1 MRTFGRLLWSVFRA
15 PVKGALGESGVKVG
29 AALTLPSS
37 VYRRYHDVT
46 LTTAVGNTTQ
56 IDHVFVSV
64 FGIFVVETKNK
75 GGWIFGSERGREWTQ
90 TFPNGQKYKFQN
102 PLRQNY
108 GHVKAIQEVLNG
120 MDLPG
125 GIVKSVVVFVGD
137 AEFKTEMPENV
148 TLGFGAAEYIRS
160 FKSQV
165 LTAVQV
171 LQICAVIESARM
183 DQSWATNQQH
193 VRNLKKWKESDQRR
207 CPRCGEQMVLR
218 TTQRGPNEGRQF
230 WGCKSFPKC
239 RAIEKT

>member
-1 MRTFGRLLWSVFRA
+1 
-15 PVKGALGESGVKVG
+15 
-29 AALTLPSS
+29 
-37 VYRRYHDVT
+37 
-46 LTTAVGNTTQ
+46 
-56 IDHVFVSV
+56 
-64 FGIFVVETKNK
+64 
-75 GGWIFGSERGREWTQ
+75 
-90 TFPNGQKYKFQN
+90 
-102 PLRQNY
+102 
-108 GHVKAIQEVLNG
+108 

-125 GIVKSVVVFVGD
+125 EIVKSVVVFVGD

-207 CPRCGEQMVLR
+207 CQRCGEQMVLR